1 MDEFERAFERF
12 ESQMERLLQ
21 DILTRQRW
29 ILRYRNAWRP
39 PTDVYETDEAVVVR
53 VEIAG
58 LKPEDVMVA
67 LHDRWLVIS
76 GYRHDPTPKVAYH
89 QLEIH
94 YGEFHVEVYL
104 PWALDADGAQ
114 AVYRDGFL
122 VVTLP
127 KKPPLTIAVRT
138 PRRLQVTKSEA
149 RS

>member
-29 ILRYRNAWRP
+29 LLRHGNAWRP

-58 LKPEDVMVA
+58 LRPEDVMVA

-76 GYRHDPTPKVAYH
+76 GYRHDPTPRS
-89 QLEIH
+89 LIISWRSIM
-94 YGEFHVEVYL
+94 GSSTWRSTC
-104 PWALDADGAQ
+104 PGRW
-114 AVYRDGFL
+114 
-122 VVTLP
+122 
-127 KKPPLTIAVRT
+127 T
-138 PRRLQVTKSEA
+138 PTRPRPCIGMVS
-149 RS
+149 SS

>member
-21 DILTRQRW
+21 DVLTRQRW
-29 ILRYRNAWRP
+29 LSRYGNAWRP

-58 LKPEDVMVA
+58 LRPEDVMVA

-104 PWALDADGAQ
+104 PWALDADAAQ
-114 AVYRDGFL
+114 ATYRDGFL
-122 VVTLP
+122 MVTLP
-127 KKPPLTIAVRT
+127 KKPPLTITVRT
-138 PRRLQVTKSEA
+138 PRRLQIRSETN
-149 RS
+149 S

>member
-1 MDEFERAFERF
+1 MGEFERAFERF

-29 ILRYRNAWRP
+29 MLRHRNAWRP
-39 PTDVYETDEAVVVR
+39 PTDVYETDEAIVVR

-58 LKPEDVMVA
+58 LKAEDVVVA
-67 LHDRWLVIS
+67 LHDRWLIIS

-104 PWALDADGAQ
+104 PWALDASQAQ
-114 AVYRDGFL
+114 AVYREGFL

-127 KKPPLTIAVRT
+127 KKPPLTITVQT
-138 PRRLQVTKSEA
+138 PRRLQVTQSEVH
-149 RS
+149 S

>member
-1 MDEFERAFERF
+1 MDELEQAFERF
-12 ESQMERLLQ
+12 EAQMERLFQ
-21 DILTRQRW
+21 DILTSQRW
-29 ILRYRNAWRP
+29 LLRHRNAWCP

-58 LKPEDVMVA
+58 LRPEDVLVA
-67 LHDRWLVIS
+67 LHDRWLIIS
-76 GYRHDPTPKVAYH
+76 GHRHDPTPKVAYH
-89 QLEIH
+89 QLEIR

-104 PWALDADGAQ
+104 PWALDTDGAQ

-127 KKPPLTIAVRT
+127 KKPPLTITVQT
-138 PRRLQVTKSEA
+138 PRRLRVNKPEA